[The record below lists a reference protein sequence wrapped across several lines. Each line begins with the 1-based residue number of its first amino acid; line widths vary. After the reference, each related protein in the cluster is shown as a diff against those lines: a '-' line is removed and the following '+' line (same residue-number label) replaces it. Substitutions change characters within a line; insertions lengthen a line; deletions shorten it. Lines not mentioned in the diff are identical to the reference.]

1 MSKKKIQTVAVI
13 VALAILGALLAIMLI
28 PTRAPDTRDPVE
40 KRMQDKKYLNELD
53 ALQKEQKVLV
63 KELQILRAKL
73 KVASEKDPEGKG
85 EEVRA
90 LKEQELQY
98 AKKFDVLRRKSQ
110 ATVRNRMLKDIDLNG
125 KTK

>member
-1 MSKKKIQTVAVI
+1 MSKKKILTIAII
-13 VALAILGALLAIMLI
+13 VALAILGALLAILVA
-28 PTRAPDTRDPVE
+28 PKAPDTREPVE
-40 KRMQDKKYLNELD
+40 KRMQDKKYIKELD
-53 ALQKEQKVLV
+53 ALQKEQKMLV

-73 KVASEKDPEGKG
+73 KAASEKDPEGKG

-90 LKEQELQY
+90 LKAQELQY
-98 AKKFDVLRRKSQ
+98 AKKFDVLRRKSE